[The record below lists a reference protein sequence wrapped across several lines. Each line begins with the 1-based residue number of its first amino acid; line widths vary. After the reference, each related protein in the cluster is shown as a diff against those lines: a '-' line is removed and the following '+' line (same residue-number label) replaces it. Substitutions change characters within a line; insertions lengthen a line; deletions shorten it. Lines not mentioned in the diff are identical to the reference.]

1 MHHSS
6 NPAMT
11 VITLDL
17 NSSML
22 GMANQLGM
30 NISETADRLLL
41 IEVNKRLEARDD
53 LSPHLP
59 AIHEQTPQ

>member
-22 GMANQLGM
+22 DMANQLGI

-53 LSPHLP
+53 RSPPPSGHP
-59 AIHEQTPQ
+59 